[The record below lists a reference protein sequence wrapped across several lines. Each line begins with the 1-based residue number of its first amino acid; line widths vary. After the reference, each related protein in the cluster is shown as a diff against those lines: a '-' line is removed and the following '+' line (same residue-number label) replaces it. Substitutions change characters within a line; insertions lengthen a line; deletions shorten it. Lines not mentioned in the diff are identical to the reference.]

1 MSADLRSSGRWS
13 SRKDLLIR
21 NEIEGANS
29 NAHDFRITGEILS
42 GPGDLFVLRDL
53 RCFKNSSVVQEI

>member
-1 MSADLRSSGRWS
+1 MSADLQSLGRWP

-29 NAHDFRITGEILS
+29 NAHDFKITGEILS
-42 GPGDLFVLRDL
+42 GPGDLIVLRDL
-53 RCFKNSSVVQEI
+53 RRFKISSVVQEI

>member
-1 MSADLRSSGRWS
+1 MSADLQSSGRWP

-29 NAHDFRITGEILS
+29 NAHDFKITGEILS
-42 GPGDLFVLRDL
+42 GPGELLVLRDL
-53 RCFKNSSVVQEI
+53 RCFKISSVVQEI